1 MSLVNFIIE
10 KYFISTIC
18 SPSLRYL
25 SKLVSESC
33 HVNPAVRPS
42 ALRVK
47 KSLARLLPSQ
57 TVPGNPIKMV

>member
-1 MSLVNFIIE
+1 MFH
-10 KYFISTIC
+10 KCFHY

-25 SKLVSESC
+25 SKLMSEC
-33 HVNPAVRPS
+33 YHVNPAVRPS